1 MPLEEQS
8 FDLSIKDGKGI
19 LDFTIKAGSRAMIRF
34 DGERGKELSASL
46 MSVSGDVSWYRFAQ
60 ILFPDGGSDGPFER
74 SVNYNLSMTWK
85 HGLRITPNVSTGEIG
100 GGKMRIEIIL
110 R

>member
-46 MSVSGDVSWYRFAQ
+46 MSVSGDVS
-60 ILFPDGGSDGPFER
+60 
-74 SVNYNLSMTWK
+74 
-85 HGLRITPNVSTGEIG
+85 
-100 GGKMRIEIIL
+100 
-110 R
+110 